1 MTITDALCT
10 NSRRYAAAEPLRPRG
25 VVLHSI
31 GTPQPDAR
39 VLRNYWDRNGSQY
52 VVHYMVDD
60 RRILRCMPD
69 DRKCWHVGTPG
80 NDRYLGVEMG
90 EPKEITYVSGAG
102 FTVGDLEKARSYVN
116 SCYKNA
122 VWLLAKLCRQYGWDP
137 FTAVYTHREI
147 TRARL
152 SRTDHVDPQH
162 LWDGLGLGIDLLRLR
177 RDVAAAMDTPDAP
190 AAPAGPASAAEVL
203 YRVRRAWSD
212 PRSQIGAYRSL
223 ENAKNA
229 CPAGYAVFDP
239 AGSQVWPAAEQG
251 SVPCLVTVTAS
262 ALNVRR
268 GPGTGYPVAMTI
280 PKGGAYTI
288 VEERQGWG
296 RLKSGAGWISL
307 QYTKKI

>member
-39 VLRNYWDRNGSQY
+39 VLRSFWDRNGSQY

-190 AAPAGPASAAEVL
+190 A
-203 YRVRRAWSD
+203 
-212 PRSQIGAYRSL
+212 
-223 ENAKNA
+223 
-229 CPAGYAVFDP
+229 
-239 AGSQVWPAAEQG
+239 
-251 SVPCLVTVTAS
+251 VTD
-262 ALNVRR
+262 
-268 GPGTGYPVAMTI
+268 
-280 PKGGAYTI
+280 
-288 VEERQGWG
+288 
-296 RLKSGAGWISL
+296 
-307 QYTKKI
+307 